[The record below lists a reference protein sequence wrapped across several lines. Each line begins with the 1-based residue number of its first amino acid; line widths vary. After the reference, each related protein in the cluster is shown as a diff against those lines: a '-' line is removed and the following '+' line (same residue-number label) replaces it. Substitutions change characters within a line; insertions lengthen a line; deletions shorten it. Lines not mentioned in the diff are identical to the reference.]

1 VQNILEAQASLAS
14 TQLVALTDCRGYEQ
28 DSVDLAVA
36 SAVAAL
42 EAVDMN
48 GATVLIKPNLLLAF
62 EPERAAT
69 THPAIVRALI
79 RAAKGAGAARVLVGD
94 SPGWQGLSSVA
105 AKTGMSAVVRGE
117 GAAWADF
124 SEGVSVDLPEGSLIR
139 RFEIARAVVEADLV
153 INAPKLKTHGLMYYT
168 GAVKNLFGCIPGLK
182 KSAFHL
188 RFPGRAEFAAML
200 ADLYL
205 AVKPALNVMDAVVAM
220 EGAGPSNGK
229 PKDIGLVLASR
240 SAFALD
246 WLAAG
251 IIGYDPADV
260 PYLGLAARDSRYGL
274 DLSALSWVG
283 QDPAARRVHH
293 FERVRVLKETDF
305 FRRKMPAWAHGL
317 ARNLSVP
324 RPFFSDGLCVRCGG
338 CVKICPAQCLS
349 FQEGK
354 HAPRVDYGACIRC
367 YCCHEVCP
375 ADAIRLARRP

>member
-1 VQNILEAQASLAS
+1 
-14 TQLVALTDCRGYEQ
+14 
-28 DSVDLAVA
+28 VA
-36 SAVAAL
+36 SAIAAL
-42 EAVDMN
+42 EPIGMS

-69 THPAIVRALI
+69 THPAVVRALI
-79 RAAKGAGAARVLVGD
+79 RAAKAAGAAKILVGD

-105 AKTGMSAVVRGE
+105 AKTGMSAVVREE

-139 RFEIARAVVEADLV
+139 RFELAKAVVEADLV

-205 AVKPALNVMDAVVAM
+205 AVKPELNVMDAIVAM
-220 EGAGPSNGK
+220 EGAGPSNGR
-229 PKDIGLVLASR
+229 PRDIGLVLASR

-251 IIGYDPADV
+251 IIGYHPADV
-260 PYLGLAARDSRYGL
+260 PYLGLAARDERYGL
-274 DLSALSWVG
+274 DTGHISWVG
-283 QDPAARRVHH
+283 QDPAARRAHH
-293 FERVRVLKETDF
+293 FERVKVLKETDF
-305 FRRKMPAWAHGL
+305 FRTRMPAWMHGL

-324 RPFFSDGLCVRCGG
+324 RPFFSDRLCVRCGG

-349 FQEGK
+349 FQEGAQ
-354 HAPRVDYGACIRC
+354 APRVDYGACIRC

-375 ADAIRLARRP
+375 ADAISLARRP

>member
-1 VQNILEAQASLAS
+1 MDKLNGAQAMLAPD
-14 TQLVALTDCRGYEQ
+14 QLVALEDCASYEQ
-28 DSVDLAVA
+28 VAVDGALS
-36 SAVAAL
+36 SAMAAI
-42 EAVDMN
+42 EAVGMN

-69 THPAIVRALI
+69 THPAIVRSLI
-79 RAAKGAGAARVLVGD
+79 RAAKAAGAAKILVGD
-94 SPGWQGLSSVA
+94 SPGWQGLSPVA
-105 AKTGMSAVVRGE
+105 AKTGMSAVVREE

-139 RFEIARAVVEADLV
+139 RFELARAVVEADVV

-220 EGAGPSNGK
+220 EGAGPSNGR

-251 IIGYDPADV
+251 IIGYHPADV
-260 PYLGLAARDSRYGL
+260 PYLGLAAKDGRYGL
-274 DLSALSWVG
+274 DAQHITWAG
-283 QDPAARRVHH
+283 QDPAARRAHH
-293 FERVRVLKETDF
+293 FERIKVLKETDF
-305 FRRKMPAWAHGL
+305 FRKRMPAWMHGL
-317 ARNLSVP
+317 ARNLTVP
-324 RPFFSDGLCVRCGG
+324 RPFFSDRLCVRCGG

-349 FQEGK
+349 FQDGK
-354 HAPRVDYGACIRC
+354 QAPLVDYGACIRC

-375 ADAIRLARRP
+375 ADAISLARRP